1 MAPSTGGV
9 KPQGMRRPGIEAQPA
24 IRQKQ
29 RLSGLARGAAGSG
42 ARRDAYALMGGFGA
56 WCRCTSSIGRIRLLI
71 RRRKRRRRIRPALRV
86 GRVRPP
92 VAVSWRVGAP
102 IGICRRCRR
111 RRRRVR
117 TAWRTGRIGR
127 RPAVRLIGWIRR
139 FVASVRQTRLRR
151 RLIGTSGQRQQ
162 RGGQTGCSGSPGG
175 ARLHETCRCTVRSI
189 RSQHDLLVRAV
200 FTPLVVMARLRFDSN
215 CGNWIA
221 GSCKTL

>member
-1 MAPSTGGV
+1 
-9 KPQGMRRPGIEAQPA
+9 MRRPGIEAQPA

-29 RLSGLARGAAGSG
+29 RLPGLARGAAGSG
-42 ARRDAYALMGGFGA
+42 ALRDAYAYALMGGFGA
-56 WCRCTSSIGRIRLLI
+56 RCRGTRSIGRIRLPI
-71 RRRKRRRRIRPALRV
+71 RRGQRRRRIRPGLRV

-92 VAVSWRVGAP
+92 VAVSWREGAP
-102 IGICRRCRR
+102 VGICRRCRR
-111 RRRRVR
+111 WRRRIR
-117 TAWRTGRIGR
+117 TAWRTCRIGR
-127 RPAVRLIGWIRR
+127 WPAVRLIGWIRR

-162 RGGQTGCSGSPGG
+162 RGGQTGCSGCLGG
-175 ARLHETCRCTVRSI
+175 ARLLEACRCAVRSI

-200 FTPLVVMARLRFDSN
+200 FAPLVVMNRLRFDAN